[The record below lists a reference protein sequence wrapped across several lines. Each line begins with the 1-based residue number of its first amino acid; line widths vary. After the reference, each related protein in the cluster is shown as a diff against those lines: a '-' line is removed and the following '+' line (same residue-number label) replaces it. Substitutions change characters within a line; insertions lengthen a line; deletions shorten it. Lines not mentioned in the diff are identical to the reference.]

1 MEMSKNSKEFNTP
14 IEMKGNLLT
23 LDDLVSLPDYI
34 SDDAVV
40 IQAQIQEYLLF
51 SNIPSHKKSRII
63 EAANNL
69 LLLLE

>member
-51 SNIPSHKKSRII
+51 SNIPAHKKSRII